1 MVVGIKVNR
10 ANDNIVESQN
20 NNITPKCVDKLYS
33 YEEAI
38 TLAGHGAYSRRLLLL
53 LSLALLAMGLD
64 MFGFS
69 VAVAGCG
76 CELQLTHRQRGI
88 LNSMPFAGPIL
99 MSYAWGY
106 ISDTMGRRRSL
117 LAAMLGAFSCSALS
131 ALAPNWIVLGV
142 MKLIGTSFV
151 SCAQSST
158 YALLGESCSE
168 RVRGSYMLLMTSVL
182 HTTPFFYFL
191 LGYFVLGLESSYDLG
206 FIQFTPWRL
215 YSLLLSLAPLLGFF
229 SMLLL
234 VESPKFLANQGREAE
249 ALRCLEKI
257 WTING
262 GEPNMYPVKSL
273 ILEENTM
280 NKSVSL
286 AESLRDQTVP
296 LFKPP
301 YLKHTL
307 ILYYIVAVV
316 YGSSNSLITWLPYIS
331 NAYFGPKRTSM
342 TSVGGLC
349 DVLSAGNVDNSYSRN
364 ITDFFEPQ
372 CSSKLETN
380 TLFAGAALGLLFS
393 TINYG
398 VSFASSRKKL
408 ITIVTFLLATCGSV
422 GVMLSTQALLVV
434 PFYVMAA
441 LACLGN
447 GLVSSY
453 YVLLFPTSYRGMAAC
468 LGVVAAR
475 LSALAGVNLLAAG
488 MHSTCHLTFAALGL
502 FIFCE

>member
-1 MVVGIKVNR
+1 MVVGIKTNR
-10 ANDNIVESQN
+10 ANDNIVECEN
-20 NNITPKCVDKLYS
+20 NNIASKCNDKLYS
-33 YEEAI
+33 YEEAL
-38 TLAGHGAYSRRLLLL
+38 TLAGHGSYSRRLLLL
-53 LSLALLAMGLD
+53 LSLTLLAMGLD

-99 MSYAWGY
+99 MSYTWGY
-106 ISDTMGRRRSL
+106 ISDTAGRRRSL
-117 LAAMLGAFSCSALS
+117 LAAMLGAFSCSALGS
-131 ALAPNWIVLGV
+131 FAPNWIVLGV

-182 HTTPFFYFL
+182 HTTPILYFTI
-191 LGYFVLGLESSYDLG
+191 GYFVLSLEFSYDLG

-215 YSLLLSLAPLLGFF
+215 YSLLLSLAPLLGFL

-249 ALRCLEKI
+249 ALECLEKI

-262 GEPNMYPVKSL
+262 GEPNMYPVKR
-273 ILEENTM
+273 IKLEENTTK
-280 NKSVSL
+280 KSVSL
-286 AESLRDQTVP
+286 AQSLRDQTVP

-307 ILYYIVAVV
+307 ILYYITAVV
-316 YGSSNSLITWLPYIS
+316 YGSSNSLVTWLPFVANS
-331 NAYFGPKRTSM
+331 YFGSTKNSNM
-342 TSVGGLC
+342 SISGLC
-349 DVLSAGNVDNSYSRN
+349 DVLSEGNVDTSYSKN
-364 ITDFFEPQ
+364 ITDTFEPQ
-372 CSSKLETN
+372 CSSKLEPN
-380 TLFAGAALGLLFS
+380 TLFIGIALGVLFAS
-393 TINYG
+393 INYG

-408 ITIVTFLLATCGSV
+408 ITILIFLLACCGCV
-422 GVMLSTQALLVV
+422 GVMFVTDPLLVV
-434 PFYVMAA
+434 PFYVVAGIA
-441 LACLGN
+441 GLGI

-453 YVLLFPTSYRGMAAC
+453 FVVLFPTSYRGMAAC

-488 MHSTCHLTFAALGL
+488 LHAACTGTFAALGL
-502 FIFCE
+502 FIFS